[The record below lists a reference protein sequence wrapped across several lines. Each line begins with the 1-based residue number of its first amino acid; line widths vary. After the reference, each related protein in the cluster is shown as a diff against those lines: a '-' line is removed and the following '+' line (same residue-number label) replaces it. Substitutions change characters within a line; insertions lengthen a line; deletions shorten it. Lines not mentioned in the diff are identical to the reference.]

1 MADSSALEGFVVF
14 LAIIVL
20 ALARRTVRQLYGT
33 RYSIGRLFGFAGFY
47 VLLFAL
53 LAFGTLYAAVG
64 AWGSSADGLIALYVA
79 VPVASAFLAAPYV
92 RRVVR
97 FEQRPDGYWYY
108 RLSWHVPVIYLVL
121 FVARIAA
128 EFAIF
133 GPSTAFASYPPP
145 VPPTTL
151 GLAILVGVDLLFGV
165 SLGLLIGRG
174 IGVYRAHRD
183 IPATEV
189 AQQPSPPLP
198 SG

>member
-1 MADSSALEGFVVF
+1 MAGSSAVESLAIF

-20 ALARRTVRQLYGT
+20 VLARRTVRQLYGT
-33 RYSIGRLFGFAGFY
+33 RYSIGRLFGFAGVY

-64 AWGSSADGLIALYVA
+64 AWGTDAYGLIGLYAA
-79 VPVASAFLAAPYV
+79 VPAASAFLAAPYV
-92 RRVVR
+92 RRVVA

-108 RLSWHVPVIYLVL
+108 RLSWHIPVLYLVL
-121 FVARIAA
+121 FVVRIAA
-128 EFAIF
+128 EFVIF
-133 GPSTAFASYPPP
+133 GPFAAFASYPPP
-145 VPPTTL
+145 VPPTGL

-174 IGVYRAHRD
+174 FGVYRAHQKL
-183 IPATEV
+183 PAAA
-189 AQQPSPPLP
+189 AQSSPPLP